1 MRTRPAPGPI
11 GGSVAVLVWCAV
23 FFPLLNTGDTA
34 MALLALA
41 GMGLIIAPTHC
52 VQGAIIADTF
62 PVRVRYSGTSLI
74 LQAGAVLGGG
84 LAPVISSA
92 LLDSVGSSAGVTW
105 YLVGVCALSLGGAVA
120 LFRIAP
126 EAPAERAPSSPE
138 LVSEA

>member
-1 MRTRPAPGPI
+1 M
-11 GGSVAVLVWCAV
+11 AVLVWCAV
-23 FFPLLNTGDTA
+23 FFPLLNTGNTA

-52 VQGAIIADTF
+52 VQGAIIAATF

-105 YLVGVCALSLGGAVA
+105 YLVGVCALSLGGVVA